1 MTNTRKPLISII
13 IPVCN
18 ESKILLPNVR
28 AIMDAMDRQA
38 DFDYELILVD
48 NGSTDG
54 TTAMADAI
62 AREEKRVR
70 SIHLP
75 LPGYGEALKEGI
87 LQSCG
92 RILVSC
98 DIDYYDVKFMRIVYA
113 LMAFDYDIIIGS
125 KNSLLSK
132 DNRTFLRK
140 FISQGFR
147 LVLHILFGLR
157 VSDTH
162 GMKGWKWTGALEQIV
177 RETPP
182 TYHIYDTELIIRAQ
196 RAGLKIMEIP
206 VEISEI
212 RKTDRPIL
220 ARIPKAVWEILQL
233 RARL

>member
-1 MTNTRKPLISII
+1 MTNLREPLISVI

-18 ESKILLPNVR
+18 ESKILLNHVHD
-28 AIMDAMDRQA
+28 ITESMDQQVN
-38 DFDYELILVD
+38 FDYELILVD

-54 TTAMADAI
+54 TSALVDA
-62 AREEKRVR
+62 AAEDNKHLR

-75 LPGYGEALKEGI
+75 LPGYGEALKEGM
-87 LQSCG
+87 LQSRG
-92 RILVSC
+92 GVLVSC
-98 DIDYYDVKFMRIVYA
+98 DIDYYDVKFMRIVSA

-162 GMKGWKWTGALEQIV
+162 GMKGWRWTERLERIV

-182 TYHIYDTELIIRAQ
+182 TYHVYDTELIIRAQ
-196 RAGLKIMEIP
+196 RAGMKIMEIP
-206 VEISEI
+206 VEISET

-220 ARIPKAVWEILQL
+220 ARIPAAVWEIVQL
-233 RARL
+233 RARI